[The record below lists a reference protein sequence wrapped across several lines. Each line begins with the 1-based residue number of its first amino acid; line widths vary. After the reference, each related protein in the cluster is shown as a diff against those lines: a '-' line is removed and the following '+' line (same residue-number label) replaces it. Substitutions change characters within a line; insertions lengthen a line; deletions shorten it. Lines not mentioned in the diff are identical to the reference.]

1 MNKDFDFTPRHLESN
16 VELETVAWAE
26 NNGWL
31 VRKMSYIGRRGCPD
45 RFFFGYG
52 KIVPIEFKVL
62 RKGKKSAFTAGQP
75 EEHKRYAD
83 RGVTVHVFY
92 TSVEA
97 IAHLKTLM

>member
-1 MNKDFDFTPRHLESN
+1 MSKDFDFTPRHLESN

-52 KIVPIEFKVL
+52 KVAMIEFKK
-62 RKGKKSAFTAGQP
+62 KGGRLSEHQIKEHSRL
-75 EEHKRYAD
+75 EEL
-83 RGVTVHVFY
+83 GLQVMVFY